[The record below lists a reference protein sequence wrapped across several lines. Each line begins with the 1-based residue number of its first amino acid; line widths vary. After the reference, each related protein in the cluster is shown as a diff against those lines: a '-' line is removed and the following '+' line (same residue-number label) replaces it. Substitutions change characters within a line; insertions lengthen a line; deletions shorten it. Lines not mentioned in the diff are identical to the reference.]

1 MARGL
6 GALAKRAGWN
16 VIDQGMSAVANMLLM
31 VVVARAVNDAS
42 AFGAFSI
49 AFVVYG
55 VGISVAKA
63 MVGQPLQMKYSDTS
77 GEEFRQ
83 AVRNS
88 QGTAAGVGI
97 LGGIVCA
104 GVGFVIGGP
113 VGAALIALAP
123 CLPALLM
130 QDSCRMAFFA
140 NGRAEYAALID
151 FVRMVLQFAFLFA
164 AIYAGYHDVGILTL
178 TWGLAGAISA
188 AVGLYLLRAAPR
200 MRGAVVWVRE
210 QRELNG
216 YLLAEYLLGLGAAQ
230 FGILLVAP
238 LASEADVGA
247 LRAAQTVLGP
257 LNILGTAAFAFAIP
271 ELARRSHL
279 GFRARI
285 QAMVAV
291 SAVMGTIAG
300 LWVVLLLLLPD
311 AVGEQLFR
319 ASWSGAQEVLLP
331 MGLNSIASALG
342 VGAAV
347 SLYGMALAQK
357 TFRLN
362 MFRAPLLLGLM
373 VWGTL
378 QAGATGA
385 AWALATVETL
395 FLPFWVYTAVR
406 SSREHAR
413 KRAAE
418 PQVVEKVADPGVE
431 PAGRVAAEKD
441 ERPGE

>member
-6 GALAKRAGWN
+6 SALAKRASWN
-16 VIDQGMSAVANMLLM
+16 VIDQGMSALANMLLM
-31 VVVARAVNDAS
+31 VVVARAVNDEG
-42 AFGAFSI
+42 AFGAFAI

-55 VGISVAKA
+55 VGVAVAKA
-63 MVGQPLQMKYSDTS
+63 MVGQPLQMKYSDTT
-77 GEEFRQ
+77 GEDFRR

-88 QGTAAGVGI
+88 QGTAALIGI
-97 LGGIVCA
+97 LGGLTSA
-104 GVGFVIGGP
+104 GAGLAIGGS

-140 NGRAEYAALID
+140 NGRADYAALID
-151 FVRMVLQFAFLFA
+151 FVRMVLQFAFLFL
-164 AIYAGYHDVGILTL
+164 AIFAGYQNVGILTL
-178 TWGLAGAISA
+178 TWGVAGAISA
-188 AVGLYLLRAAPR
+188 GVGLYLLRAAPR
-200 MRGAVVWVRE
+200 MRGAMVWVRE

-216 YLLAEYLLGLGAAQ
+216 YLMAEYLLGLGAAQ

-279 GFRARI
+279 GFKARM

-291 SAVMGTIAG
+291 SGFMGIISTV
-300 LWVVLLLLLPD
+300 WVVGLLLLPD
-311 AVGEQLFR
+311 AVGDALFR
-319 ASWSGAQEVLLP
+319 ASWRGAQEVLLP
-331 MGLNSIASALG
+331 MGLNSIASCLG

-347 SLYGMALAQK
+347 SLYGMALANK

-362 MFRAPLLLGLM
+362 MFRAPILLGLM

-378 QAGATGA
+378 EAGATGA
-385 AWALATVETL
+385 AWALACVETL
-395 FLPFWVYTAVR
+395 FLPFWAITAVR
-406 SSREHAR
+406 SSREHAERMAAR
-413 KRAAE
+413 KPE
-418 PQVVEKVADPGVE
+418 DDLIDESVDPT
-431 PAGRVAAEKD
+431 
-441 ERPGE
+441 